1 MPFSKVKNWLTGYNP
16 NASEE
21 GSDPFRYNAYW
32 GGAHQYGAFLNQAG
46 EENYAQIAMN

>member
-21 GSDPFRYNAYW
+21 GGNPFRYNAYW
-32 GGAHQYGAFLNQAG
+32 GGVPQYGAFLNQAG